1 MLEELKSTD
10 VECLRKIACRLQIK
24 LILLSKF
31 FSKSVWFISPES
43 GFNHVSTNVSISRE
57 NEKTKFCNQVLLVS
71 SDVVL
76 TTKYV
81 KLLSVHKLSKERS
94 YFPSRNAN

>member
-57 NEKTKFCNQVLLVS
+57 NEKTKFCNQVLLVTS
-71 SDVVL
+71 GG
-76 TTKYV
+76 
-81 KLLSVHKLSKERS
+81 S
-94 YFPSRNAN
+94 YGGAAELQHPQEFEKKIKNRK